1 MVVPRA
7 LRAVRAVRGSRSSPT
22 LDEARGAFER
32 SLDAVAAV
40 FEEAL
45 AAALEETGAPDAGR
59 RSNED
64 RVQAQVPVTT
74 KGPKRG
80 PRPFSSTPATTQ
92 SQALGRGNVELDAS
106 DSPDAGGLSEGVGA
120 TLADDADE
128 ADEADDN
135 GELAWGRSS
144 NMGNPAFMVD
154 TRQHNNATQ
163 AQGGAR

>member
-1 MVVPRA
+1 
-7 LRAVRAVRGSRSSPT
+7 
-22 LDEARGAFER
+22 LDEAREAFER

-40 FEEAL
+40 LEEAL
-45 AAALEETGAPDAGR
+45 AAALEELGAPDAGR
-59 RSNED
+59 RSNEE

-92 SQALGRGNVELDAS
+92 SQALGRGNVERDAS
-106 DSPDAGGLSEGVGA
+106 ASPDAGGVSEGVGA
-120 TLADDADE
+120 NRAAEAAEAAEAADAADAAE

-135 GELAWGRSS
+135 DELAWGRSS
-144 NMGNPAFMVD
+144 NMGNLAFMVD
-154 TRQHNNATQ
+154 TRQRNNATQ